1 MRLPKSEKAQTCFS
15 VVLIVV
21 GLLVFYGLPPVL
33 AQAIADHQLPKS
45 EVPATAPVPE
55 WNWVE
60 VKNPDGIRNGNG
72 QFEFNEQCG
81 IAEGGT
87 LKKIKVEGDRV
98 LVSYTSRREQSYG
111 AECGNGTLLFVHKAL
126 FGSMFNRYQTVLEKR
141 RIEKEEIR
149 RLLK

>member
-1 MRLPKSEKAQTCFS
+1 MRMPKSEKAQTCFS

-33 AQAIADHQLPKS
+33 AQAISNHPLPER
-45 EVPATAPVPE
+45 EVPTTAPVPG
-55 WNWVE
+55 WSWIE

-72 QFEFNEQCG
+72 QFEFNARCG

-87 LKKIKVEGDRV
+87 LKRTRVDGDQV
-98 LVSYTSRREQSYG
+98 LVSYTSPHGQGYG
-111 AECGNGTLLFVHKAL
+111 SECGNNTLFLIHKTLFS
-126 FGSMFNRYQTVLEKR
+126 SMSSRYQTVLEKR
-141 RIEKEEIR
+141 HAEKNEIR